1 MFKDSTE
8 VKKFIMFFIRRSITF
23 IQCCSFA
30 FVWDIFYAD
39 MINNPFFR
47 KGNWVLIILYM
58 ILYHL
63 FTSLYGGYRIGSE
76 RITDIVYSNWLTV
89 CIVNALTYLQ
99 ISLIGRWF
107 QAPVPILMLTV
118 FQIFFVVLWAL
129 FVNRIYF
136 KMFSPKRLICLYNGD
151 DPSLI
156 IGRFSSRPDKFDV
169 TRSIRVHP
177 EDYDFYRYI
186 DGSDGIVIYNI
197 SDQKTS
203 EILKYCVEKG
213 IRYYLVP
220 TLSDII
226 LKTSDIIYLID
237 IPLFMSKN
245 EGLYLGQRIIKRSF
259 DIVVSFISLALF
271 SPLMLIIAV
280 LIKLFDRGP
289 VMYTQ
294 ERCTENGR
302 QFRILKF
309 RTMIVDAEKEG
320 RALLASEND
329 PRVTPL
335 GKVLRRFRL
344 DEMPQ
349 LINIL
354 RGDMSFV
361 GPRPERPEIIEEYK
375 KLVPEFDFRLNV
387 KCGLTGY
394 AQVLGK
400 YNTTPEEKLKLDLIY
415 IQTYSFLLDIK
426 ILLMTFKA
434 IFSKES
440 SQGV

>member
-156 IGRFSSRPDKFDV
+156 IGRFASRPDKFDV

-415 IQTYSFLLDIK
+415 IQTYSFLLDVK

-434 IFSKES
+434 VFSKES

>member
-1 MFKDSTE
+1 MGF
-8 VKKFIMFFIRRSITF
+8 
-23 IQCCSFA
+23 CFA
-30 FVWDIFYAD
+30 FVWTEYYSSVIT
-39 MINNPFFR
+39 NPFFR
-47 KGNWVLIILYM
+47 KGNWALIFLYIVLF
-58 ILYHL
+58 HL
-63 FTSLYGGYRIGSE
+63 FTNLYGGYRIGTE

-156 IGRFSSRPDKFDV
+156 IGRFASRPDKFDV

>member
-156 IGRFSSRPDKFDV
+156 IGRFASRPDKFDV

>member
-1 MFKDSTE
+1 MGF
-8 VKKFIMFFIRRSITF
+8 
-23 IQCCSFA
+23 CFA
-30 FVWDIFYAD
+30 FVWTEYYSSVIT
-39 MINNPFFR
+39 NPFFR
-47 KGNWVLIILYM
+47 KGNWALIFLYIVLF
-58 ILYHL
+58 HL
-63 FTSLYGGYRIGSE
+63 FTNLYGGYRIGTE

-156 IGRFSSRPDKFDV
+156 IGRFASRPDKFDV

-415 IQTYSFLLDIK
+415 IQTYSFLLDVK
-426 ILLMTFKA
+426 ILLMTVKA
-434 IFSKES
+434 IFSKDS
-440 SQGV
+440 TQGVA

>member
-1 MFKDSTE
+1 MGF
-8 VKKFIMFFIRRSITF
+8 
-23 IQCCSFA
+23 CFA
-30 FVWDIFYAD
+30 FVWTEYYSSVIT
-39 MINNPFFR
+39 NPFFR
-47 KGNWVLIILYM
+47 KGNWALIFLYIVLF
-58 ILYHL
+58 HL
-63 FTSLYGGYRIGSE
+63 FTNLYGGYRIGTE

-156 IGRFSSRPDKFDV
+156 IGRFASRPDKFDV

-415 IQTYSFLLDIK
+415 IQTYSFLLDVK

-434 IFSKES
+434 VFSKES
-440 SQGV
+440 SQGI